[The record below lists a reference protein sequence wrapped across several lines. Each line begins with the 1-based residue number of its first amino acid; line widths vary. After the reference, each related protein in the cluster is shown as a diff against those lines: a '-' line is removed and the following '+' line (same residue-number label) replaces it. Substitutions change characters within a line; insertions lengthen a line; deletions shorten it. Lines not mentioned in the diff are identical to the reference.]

1 MRNELAKEQEEVN
14 QQIQAECLQVIAK
27 FHMAYQEALGN
38 RRSQGLTAEETI
50 EVNRVAAQVD
60 HAIRQFKQQLN
71 LKVKLDLHLSS
82 AELALF
88 HADQIK
94 SKEAEMSDLIRLIE
108 ASKDEIQST

>member
-60 HAIRQFKQQLN
+60 HTIRQFKQQLISRCN
-71 LKVKLDLHLSS
+71 WTSTFPLLNWPCSTP
-82 AELALF
+82 
-88 HADQIK
+88 
-94 SKEAEMSDLIRLIE
+94 IR
-108 ASKDEIQST
+108 SNPRRRR